1 MSRQRLT
8 TDSEPAAPIAARAP
22 RTDSPGSLPGWMERI
37 RGEGLT
43 FDDVLLVPARSNV
56 LPKDVDVSTHLG
68 KLRLVIPLVSAAM
81 DTVTESR
88 MAIAMARQ
96 GGLGIIHRNLPIDR
110 QAAQVDH
117 VKRSESGMIHDPI
130 TLGPD
135 RPIRDA
141 VEMMRQFSISGIPI
155 TENKKLVGI
164 LTNRDL
170 RFHKDLSVAISA
182 VMTRQ
187 PLITVPEGT
196 DLSSAQEILHE
207 NRIEKLLIV
216 DDDGNLRGMITV
228 KDIMKSRQFPGAC
241 KDGRGRLRVGAA
253 VGVGPHEGLARAR
266 ALVDAGVDCLS
277 IDTSHGHTQTVMKTA
292 EMLKKEFP
300 HIHLIVGNVATRE
313 GAHDL
318 IAAGADTIKVGI
330 GPGSICTTRIITGA
344 GVPQFTAI
352 LDCAEEAAKTGTSVV
367 ADGGIKYS
375 GDVTKALAAG
385 AHAVMIGSLF
395 AGTDEAPGEKVL
407 LEGRSFKVYRGMGS
421 VDAMALGA
429 RDRYYQED
437 EDISKLVPEGIEGR
451 VAYKGELADSVHQV
465 IGGLQAGM
473 GICGAPDLAT
483 LQRTAQ
489 FVRVTAA
496 GIRESHPHD
505 VAITKE
511 APNYPRA

>member
-1 MSRQRLT
+1 MSQSRVIADPEIT
-8 TDSEPAAPIAARAP
+8 MADPEAPGAALASSDDRAWS
-22 RTDSPGSLPGWMERI
+22 RRI
-37 RGEGLT
+37 RGQALT
-43 FDDVLLVPARSNV
+43 YDDVLLVPARSDV
-56 LPKDVDVSTHLG
+56 LPKEVDVSTSLG
-68 KLRLVIPLVSAAM
+68 KLRLEIPILSAAM

-88 MAIAMARQ
+88 FAIALARQ
-96 GGLGIIHRNLPIDR
+96 GGLGIIHRNMSIDE
-110 QAAQVDH
+110 QAEHVDR

-141 VEMMRQFSISGIPI
+141 VDLMRRFSISGIPI
-155 TENKKLVGI
+155 TEDGKLVGI

-170 RFHKDLSVAISA
+170 RFHKDLSVSVSE

-187 PLITVPEGT
+187 PLITVPQGT
-196 DLSSAQEILHE
+196 DLSQAQELLHE

-216 DDDGNLRGMITV
+216 DDDNNLRGMITV

-241 KDGRGRLRVGAA
+241 KDERGRLRVGGA
-253 VGVGPHEGLARAR
+253 VGVGPEGLTRAKG
-266 ALVDAGVDCLS
+266 LVDAGVDCLC
-277 IDTSHGHTQTVMKTA
+277 IDTSHGHTKTVMQTA
-292 EMLKKEFP
+292 EQIKGRFP
-300 HIHLIVGNVATRE
+300 DVHLIVGNVATRD

-330 GPGSICTTRIITGA
+330 GPGSICTTRVVTGA
-344 GVPQFTAI
+344 GVPQLTAVF
-352 LDCAEEAAKTGTSVV
+352 DCAEEAAKTNTCVV

-375 GDVTKALAAG
+375 GDVAKALAAG

-395 AGTDEAPGEKVL
+395 AGTEESPGQKVL

-421 VDAMALGA
+421 VDAMSLGA

-437 EDISKLVPEGIEGR
+437 EELAKLVPEGIEGR
-451 VAYKGELADSVHQV
+451 VAYKGELADSVHQI
-465 IGGLQAGM
+465 IGGVRAGM
-473 GICGAPDLAT
+473 GICGARDLETLRQKAT
-483 LQRTAQ
+483 
-489 FVRVTAA
+489 FVRITAA

-505 VAITKE
+505 VTITKE